1 MLSSSVDLIRPQAHH
16 SGAGAEPHLPSPKGH
31 ISQNHINS
39 SGSPK
44 SPSIRY
50 VLKLFE
56 FPQQPASGGSIE
68 TFFSS
73 MGTDHEGPLGPSS
86 SLRLSNRVSRQSCTT
101 KLPSSYP
108 RFIGPSNHNIS
119 RGQGTVIK
127 RSSPLRL
134 TRLSTGTRFHQ
145 LNFCNTQKG
154 WEPQASDKSK
164 TPKLFHPIRTL
175 QDGVHTHVK
184 RSFKE
189 RDYMVKI
196 NLKDAY
202 LTVPIWRNHQK
213 YLRFLWRDSLLEFAC
228 LPFGLA
234 SAPRVFTKLLKPVL
248 SILRQREIRLIVD
261 LDNILLMAP
270 SVEQVL
276 QHAATTLNL
285 LEGLGFTVNYLKSVL
300 VPSQQMEFLGSLVNS
315 LDLSLSLPRD
325 KIRKIQSKRQDLL
338 NTLVTTVRELSKFL
352 GLLSLSI
359 QAVFPAPLHYRYLQQ
374 AKHSTLR
381 FRKSYE
387 AVVHLD
393 SECLQEVQWW
403 KDNLVAW
410 NGKALLQQSSD
421 LVIETDASHLGWGA
435 YCQGMSTGGR
445 WLPEETSYHINCLE
459 LLAGSLAIMSFT
471 KNKATGQ
478 VLLLMDNISAV
489 TYINKM
495 GGTYSPMLSYLAKN
509 LWDWCLTHN
518 ILVTACYI
526 PGIQNV
532 EADRESRVF
541 LYSSDWKLNPGV
553 FNCLHQK
560 WGPINTDL
568 FASRLSYQLDQFVSW
583 RPDPLAIH
591 TDAFTLDWATFRGYA
606 FPPFALIGRCLH
618 QIQSQQVSHSVCST
632 SLASSTLVSTTIR
645 PVHRLPASSGR
656 STDPGKQNP
665 PSQTPTASWV
675 ASVSRG
681 YQTADISAQSREIL
695 LAAWRKNTTS
705 AYFSAWTKWSSWCSQ
720 QVNVNPL
727 SPSLTNVL
735 DFLALQFHEG
745 KEYRTVNVYRSAL
758 PAVLPLIDGHKAGSH
773 PLVCQLLKGVFQLQ
787 PPQPRYATTWQ
798 VSKVVQY
805 ISSLGSNSNLSTKLL
820 SYKLVG
826 LLALTAPD
834 RASGLAARDLRF
846 RYFRRR
852 EFSLSS
858 RN

>member
-1 MLSSSVDLIRPQAHH
+1 
-16 SGAGAEPHLPSPKGH
+16 
-31 ISQNHINS
+31 
-39 SGSPK
+39 
-44 SPSIRY
+44 
-50 VLKLFE
+50 
-56 FPQQPASGGSIE
+56 
-68 TFFSS
+68 
-73 MGTDHEGPLGPSS
+73 
-86 SLRLSNRVSRQSCTT
+86 
-101 KLPSSYP
+101 
-108 RFIGPSNHNIS
+108 
-119 RGQGTVIK
+119 
-127 RSSPLRL
+127 
-134 TRLSTGTRFHQ
+134 
-145 LNFCNTQKG
+145 
-154 WEPQASDKSK
+154 
-164 TPKLFHPIRTL
+164 
-175 QDGVHTHVK
+175 
-184 RSFKE
+184 
-189 RDYMVKI
+189 
-196 NLKDAY
+196 
-202 LTVPIWRNHQK
+202 
-213 YLRFLWRDSLLEFAC
+213 
-228 LPFGLA
+228 
-234 SAPRVFTKLLKPVL
+234 
-248 SILRQREIRLIVD
+248 
-261 LDNILLMAP
+261 
-270 SVEQVL
+270 
-276 QHAATTLNL
+276 
-285 LEGLGFTVNYLKSVL
+285 
-300 VPSQQMEFLGSLVNS
+300 MEFLGSLVNS

-325 KIRKIQSKRQDLL
+325 KIRKIQSKCQDLL
-338 NTLVTTVRELSKFL
+338 NTPVTTVRELSKFL
-352 GLLSLSI
+352 GLLSSSI

-374 AKHSTLR
+374 AKNSVLR

-393 SECLQEVQWW
+393 SECLQEVQWR

-410 NGKALLQQSSD
+410 NGKALFQQSTD
-421 LVIETDASHLGWGA
+421 LVIETDASRQGWGA

-459 LLAGSLAIMSFT
+459 LLAGSLAIMSFA
-471 KNKATGQ
+471 KNKAKAQ

-495 GGTYSPMLSYLAKN
+495 GGTHSPMLSYLAKN

-518 ILVTACYI
+518 ISVTARYI

-541 LYSSDWKLNPGV
+541 LDSSDWKLHPGV
-553 FNCLHQK
+553 FNRLHQK
-560 WGPINTDL
+560 WGPLNIDL

-618 QIQSQQVSHSVCST
+618 QIQSQQVSHMVFVAPVWPAQPWYPLLLDLCIDFPLLLPVQEDLLT
-632 SLASSTLVSTTIR
+632 QGRRTHPLKHLA
-645 PVHRLPASSGR
+645 
-656 STDPGKQNP
+656 
-665 PSQTPTASWV
+665 TASWV

-705 AYFSAWTKWSSWCSQ
+705 AYSSAWTKWSRWCSQ

-758 PAVLPLIDGHKAGSH
+758 SAVLPLIDGHKAGSH
-773 PLVCQLLKGVFQLQ
+773 PLVCQLLKGVFQLR

-798 VSKVVQY
+798 VSKLVQY

-846 RYFRRR
+846 RYFHPEGVQFKLPELTKTARQGQDPKSCFHASFPENEHLCVCKCLQEYEARTLQWR
-852 EFSLSS
+852 PQDPSKPNKLLLSHINPHKPVS
-858 RN
+858 PATLARWLKELMQLAGVDTSIFKGHSVRGAVATEAAK